1 MRSSRRTNALFP
13 KLLVNYFESLNM
25 LKLSG
30 QVLQPILG
38 IIVLLIL
45 FTNDF

>member
-1 MRSSRRTNALFP
+1 
-13 KLLVNYFESLNM
+13 VNYFESLNM